1 MKNSNMSP
9 KNRTAS
15 ETGTIRNLTRPSVV
29 RPVFERTEIT
39 EWKGPCV
46 IPRHQHVNYEVIFVD
61 RGLYGCRHNG
71 VDLTLGKNGL
81 LIVKPG
87 DWHTDIFNGK
97 YLRYFG
103 LGFSLN
109 TAPGMPTSIFRDGTS
124 VDRQHFIARRADF
137 LPLIEQIRQES
148 RIGDF
153 VSAHIQDALV
163 LEFFYRMIRAI
174 PRDILA
180 DCYAATSHE
189 ASFSASLFSVI
200 NEQLTRKLNVGE
212 LAATLGVSESSLAH
226 KCRKILH
233 CSPARLF
240 QLVKMKRAMQMLK
253 STDMLVKEVSDYL
266 GFENQF
272 HFSRAFKKTFGK
284 APSSIKNDTV
294 PSPI

>member
-1 MKNSNMSP
+1 MSP
-9 KNRTAS
+9 INCTAS
-15 ETGTIRNLTRPSVV
+15 ETGTICNVTRPSAI
-29 RPVFERTEIT
+29 RPVFERAEIV
-39 EWKGPCV
+39 EVKKPRV
-46 IPRHQHVNYEVIFVD
+46 IPRHQHINYEVIFVD
-61 RGLYGCRHNG
+61 HGLYRCHHNEI
-71 VDLTLGKNGL
+71 DLTLGKNGL

-87 DWHTDIFNGK
+87 DWHVDIFNGK
-97 YLRYFG
+97 YLRYFA

-109 TAPGMPTSIFRDGTS
+109 TAPGMPISIFRDGTS
-124 VDRQHFIARRADF
+124 VDSQHFIANRADF
-137 LPLIEQIRQES
+137 LPLIEKIRQES

-163 LEFFYRMIRAI
+163 LEFFYSMVRAI

-189 ASFSASLFSVI
+189 ASFAASLFSVI

-212 LAATLGVSESSLAH
+212 LASTLGVSESSLAH

-240 QLVKMKRAMQMLK
+240 QLVKMNRAMQMLK
-253 STDMLVKEVSDYL
+253 YTDMLVKEVSDYL

-284 APSSIKNDTV
+284 APSNIKSDTA
-294 PSPI
+294 PPPI

>member
-1 MKNSNMSP
+1 MSP
-9 KNRTAS
+9 RNRTTS
-15 ETGTIRNLTRPSVV
+15 ETGTIRNVTRPSAV
-29 RPVFERTEIT
+29 RPVFERAEI
-39 EWKGPCV
+39 EEVKKPCV
-46 IPRHQHVNYEVIFVD
+46 IPRHQHMNYEVIFVD
-61 RGLYGCRHNG
+61 RGLYRCLHNE
-71 VDLTLGKNGL
+71 VDLTLGRNGL

-109 TAPGMPTSIFRDGTS
+109 TAPGMPISVFRDGTP
-124 VDRQHFIARRADF
+124 VDRQHFIAHRADF
-137 LPLIEQIRQES
+137 LPLIGKIRQET

-153 VSAHIQDALV
+153 VAAHILDALV
-163 LEFFYRMIRAI
+163 LEFFYRMVRAI
-174 PRDILA
+174 PRAILS
-180 DCYAATSHE
+180 DCYTATSHE

-200 NEQLTRKLNVGE
+200 NEQLTRKLNVGA
-212 LAATLGVSESSLAH
+212 LASTLGVSKSSLAH

-240 QLVKMKRAMQMLK
+240 QLVKMEQAMRMLK

-266 GFENQF
+266 GFDNQF

-284 APSSIKNDTV
+284 APSDIKNHPA
-294 PSPI
+294 PSPL